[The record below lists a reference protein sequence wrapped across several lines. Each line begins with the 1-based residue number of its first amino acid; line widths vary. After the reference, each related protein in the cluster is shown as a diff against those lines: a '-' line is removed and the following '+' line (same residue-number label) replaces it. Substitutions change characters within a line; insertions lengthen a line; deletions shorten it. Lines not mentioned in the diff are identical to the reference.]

1 MMRRVVLLCLA
12 LAASALMLSAC
23 TTSSGG
29 GGATNATFNG
39 VTALDAT
46 AGTASLSVS
55 ALDGQG
61 NVVSTGTLSD
71 PAATVTSVSDSGG
84 PVATSYSANATICG
98 QITGSSGDIT
108 GILTLDATGSMSSS
122 DPTMLRADAA
132 KGFVAR
138 MASTDRAAVASFDT
152 SVTPTSG
159 YLAIYLHQPLT
170 SDKTQLDTAIDA
182 ATYNGGTTNLWDA
195 GVDSANYLAAV
206 TGSNKMALL
215 LTDGA
220 DNASSSTP
228 ANVVTAAQ
236 AAGVKVYTVGLGS
249 YVDSQDLIDIASQTG
264 GTYTQVQDATDLSA
278 LFNSIFNAT
287 QAAGCIQVQFSPVP
301 ASGHILHGQ
310 LTFKLDGQ
318 LLTANYTVVFP

>member
-1 MMRRVVLLCLA
+1 LYLA
-12 LAASALMLSAC
+12 LAASAWLLSAC

-29 GGATNATFNG
+29 ASKATFNG
-39 VTALDAT
+39 VTALDA
-46 AGTASLSVS
+46 ASGTADLSVS

-71 PAATVTSVSDSGG
+71 VSATVTSVADSGG
-84 PVATSYSANATICG
+84 PIATSYSATAMICG

-108 GILTLDATGSMSSS
+108 GILTLDATGSMSFS
-122 DPTMLRADAA
+122 DPTKLRADAA

-152 SVTPTSG
+152 STSPTSG
-159 YLAIYLHQPLT
+159 YLAIYLHQALT
-170 SDKTQLDTAIDA
+170 SDKTLLDNAIDA
-182 ATYNGGTTNLWDA
+182 ATYDGGTTNLWDA

-228 ANVVTAAQ
+228 ANVVSAAQ
-236 AAGVKVYTVGLGS
+236 SAGVKVYTVGLGS
-249 YVDSQDLIDIASQTG
+249 YVDAQDLIDIASQTG

-278 LFNSIFNAT
+278 LFDSIFNTT
-287 QAAGCIQVQFSPVP
+287 QAAGCIQVKFSPVP
-301 ASGHILHGQ
+301 ASGHIIKGR

-318 LLTANYTVVFP
+318 LLTADYVVHFP

>member
-1 MMRRVVLLCLA
+1 MMRRVVLLCIA
-12 LAASALMLSAC
+12 LAASAWLLSAC
-23 TTSSGG
+23 TTSTSG
-29 GGATNATFNG
+29 AAKATFNG
-39 VTALDAT
+39 VTALDA
-46 AGTASLSVS
+46 ASGTANLSVS
-55 ALDGQG
+55 ALDSQG

-71 PAATVTSVSDSGG
+71 VSATVTSVADSGG
-84 PVATSYSANATICG
+84 PIATSYSASAMICG

-122 DPTMLRADAA
+122 DPAMLRADAA

-138 MASTDRAAVASFDT
+138 MASTDRAAVASFDSST
-152 SVTPTSG
+152 TPTSG
-159 YLAIYLHQPLT
+159 YLAIYLHQTLT
-170 SDKTQLDTAIDA
+170 SDKTLLDTAIDA

-228 ANVVTAAQ
+228 ANVVSAAQ
-236 AAGVKVYTVGLGS
+236 SAGVKVYTVGLGS
-249 YVDSQDLIDIASQTG
+249 YVDAQDLIDIASQTG

-278 LFNSIFNAT
+278 LFDSIFNAT

-301 ASGHILHGQ
+301 ASGHIIKGR

-318 LLTANYTVVFP
+318 LLTADYVVYFP